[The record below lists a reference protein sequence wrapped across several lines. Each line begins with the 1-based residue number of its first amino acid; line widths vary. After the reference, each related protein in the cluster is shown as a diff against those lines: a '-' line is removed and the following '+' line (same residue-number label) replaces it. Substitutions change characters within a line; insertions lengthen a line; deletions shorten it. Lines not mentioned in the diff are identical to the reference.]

1 MSIFHT
7 RNVAPQ
13 KSGALFNVALAEFL
27 LFAKFAESVAYNHA
41 GIISLNRTER
51 NSAS

>member
-27 LFAKFAESVAYNHA
+27 LFAKFAESVAYDHF
-41 GIISLNRTER
+41 GIIPSRRTEGKAV
-51 NSAS
+51 S